1 MSLDRVASRGRYLLA
16 GALLLATLVTTTTLG
31 AVWHLASRTDR
42 ITDLPLWFGPATIR
56 AVWTDSSMLAG
67 GLAFSI
73 PVLFI
78 LICHELGHYLTCRV
92 YRLAATLP
100 YFLPAPFG
108 LGTLGAFIRIRTPI
122 RNKQQLFDVGISGPI
137 AGFAAL
143 VPFLLIGVKLSA
155 VATLRQAGPEQAS
168 ALLLLPGRSL
178 AVTLVTRLFHGPL
191 AADQILDLHP
201 FALAAWVG
209 LLATSLNLLPL
220 GQLDGGHI
228 LYAVF
233 GAWQRRLAIP
243 LLVVLAVAGWVFWQG
258 WWVWCA
264 VILFMG
270 IYHPRVVDES
280 APLDRSRRRLA
291 VVALLLFILCFMPLP
306 IELVPVL

>member
-1 MSLDRVASRGRYLLA
+1 MLVA

-42 ITDLPLWFGPATIR
+42 ITDLPFWFGPSTIR
-56 AVWTDSSMLAG
+56 AVWGDSSMLAG

-78 LICHELGHYLTCRV
+78 LICHELGHYLTCRA
-92 YRLAATLP
+92 YRLNVTLP
-100 YFLPAPFG
+100 FFLPAPFG

-122 RNKQQLFDVGISGPI
+122 RNKRQLFDIGISGPI
-137 AGFAAL
+137 AGFVAL
-143 VPFLLIGVKLSA
+143 VPFLLIGVRLSS
-155 VATLRQAGPEQAS
+155 VATLQQVGPEQAS
-168 ALLLLPGRSL
+168 AMLLLPGRSL
-178 AVTLVTRLFHGPL
+178 AVTLATRLFHGPL
-191 AADQILDLHP
+191 APDQVLDLHP

-228 LYAVF
+228 LYAVV
-233 GAWQRRLAIP
+233 GAGQRRLAIP
-243 LLVVLAVAGWVFWQG
+243 LLIALALAGWMFWKG

-280 APLDRSRRRLA
+280 IPLDGTRRRLA
-291 VVALLLFILCFMPLP
+291 VVAIVLFALCFMPLP
-306 IELVPVL
+306 IKMVPVL